1 MSVLN
6 LIAWGLGIAG
16 FVGLVIAAH
25 RGLSPTIRMV
35 FALIATA
42 GLVLLF
48 TDNWFAL
55 VLYAVNIALVFGTWH
70 VSRTRFWL
78 AWIILIVVL
87 LIVSKL
93 PGALTA
99 AGIENAADV
108 PLIYWLGFSYLAFR
122 LIHVTYE
129 AHNNRLGDPTLPE
142 FVIYALHP
150 ASFVSG
156 PIDRIKPNIAS
167 QRKDTTFTED
177 LHLGL
182 WRILIGV
189 FRKFVIANPLFTF
202 IAQHDMT
209 RNPDLP
215 THIAWLWL
223 IAYSLYLWL
232 DFSSYTDLA
241 IGFGRLA
248 GITLPENFD
257 RPYLSPSLSLFWQRW
272 HITLS
277 TWVRDYIFFPIVRA
291 LRTRAG
297 NRFRNTIQFIAHTT
311 SMGIVG
317 LWHGLTPAFL
327 LWGLWHGL
335 GLFVH
340 GQITQH
346 IPKANPQPTF
356 RSRVRLVVSVLA
368 TYLFVTLGWVLF
380 TADLPTAVRIY
391 ARLFGIQ

>member
-1 MSVLN
+1 MSIIN
-6 LIAWGLGIAG
+6 LTGWSLTAAG
-16 FVGLVIAAH
+16 FLGLVFASY
-25 RGLSPTIRMV
+25 RGASPTIRMI

-42 GLVLLF
+42 GLVVLF
-48 TDNWFAL
+48 TGRGLAL
-55 VLYAVNIALVFGTWH
+55 PFYVLDVALVFGTWRI
-70 VSRTRFWL
+70 SRTRFWQ
-78 AWIILIVVL
+78 AWIILIILL

-93 PGALTA
+93 PGALSA
-99 AGIENAADV
+99 AGVKDAADL
-108 PLIYWLGFSYLAFR
+108 PLIFWIGFSYLAFR
-122 LIHVTYE
+122 LIHTTYE

-156 PIDRIKPNIAS
+156 PIDRIRPNVAS
-167 QRKDTTFTED
+167 QRKESPFTED
-177 LHLGL
+177 LHQGL
-182 WRILIGV
+182 WRILIGA
-189 FRKFVIANPLFTF
+189 FRKFVLANPLFAF

-215 THIAWLWL
+215 IHIAWLWL
-223 IAYSLYLWL
+223 IAYSFYLWL

-297 NRFRNTIQFIAHTT
+297 NRFRNTIQFIAHMTT
-311 SMGIVG
+311 MGAVG

-327 LWGLWHGL
+327 LWGLWHGF
-335 GLFVH
+335 GLFAH
-340 GQITQH
+340 GQIAAH
-346 IPKANPQPTF
+346 VPKANPQPTF
-356 RSRVRLVVSVLA
+356 QSRLRTVISVLA